1 MAKPRTAKQKAALR
15 KAQLASA
22 RKRKRGALARNVGRG
37 VIGSKRGSRKRRY
50 RVARAVGY
58 AAGGVALSV
67 GAAYAGKYL
76 SKKRGKPRVR
86 VSSGGRAGGG
96 ARSTQGGMRRA
107 KRPNPTP
114 AFLKARPATGK
125 ATRYNRVFV
134 TTKNGTT
141 SVRKRGR

>member
-86 VSSGGRAGGG
+86 VSSARGGGG
-96 ARSTQGGMRRA
+96 ARAARQASFYRKTSS
-107 KRPNPTP
+107 
-114 AFLKARPATGK
+114 RPATGK